1 MGNAKRLTTT
11 ELLEA
16 VEISRATL
24 YRWRNHGLVP
34 ASLGERRTGVHPTI
48 PSIRQTNIVATYP
61 RSAVAHLVLVRK
73 AIDSGRTLANVAAE
87 FGTKLA
93 KRLPKK

>member
-1 MGNAKRLTTT
+1 MGVPRRLTTT

-16 VEISRATL
+16 VGISRATL

-34 ASLGERRTGVHPTI
+34 ASLGERRSSPNPSI
-48 PSIRQTNIVATYP
+48 PSIRCVTIVSTYP
-61 RSAVAHLVLVRK
+61 RSAVAHLVLVRR
-73 AIDSGRTLANVAAE
+73 AIDSGRTLANVAEE
-87 FGTKLA
+87 FAAKLS